1 VVNGR
6 AVAEA
11 RLGSGDVIELGNA
24 RLKFSAA
31 PAS

>member
-11 RLGSGDVIELGNA
+11 RLASGDVIELGKA
-24 RLKFSAA
+24 RLKFSAG
-31 PAS
+31 PSG